1 MRIEDEALMVFFKL
15 VAPLGAVDTFRLNF
29 LNLKAMNVQIQSVKF
44 DASKQLLEFIQKKMD
59 RLDRFVDERAGDV
72 EVVLRLDPDSEK
84 GNKVVVISLHVPGS
98 DIRVEERAFT
108 FEEAIDNSMDIIKR
122 QLEKAKAKFE
132 K

>member
-1 MRIEDEALMVFFKL
+1 MLFSSTSTLFQRF
-15 VAPLGAVDTFRLNF
+15 PLRCFGKSKVGKSAFP
-29 LNLKAMNVQIQSVKF
+29 SVRSF
-44 DASKQLLEFIQKKMD
+44 
-59 RLDRFVDERAGDV
+59 
-72 EVVLRLDPDSEK
+72 SEK
-84 GNKVVVISLHVPGS
+84 GNKVVVISLRVPGG

>member
-1 MRIEDEALMVFFKL
+1 
-15 VAPLGAVDTFRLNF
+15 
-29 LNLKAMNVQIQSVKF
+29 MNVQIQSVKF

-59 RLDRFVDERAGDV
+59 RFFDERAGDV

-84 GNKVVVISLHVPGS
+84 GNKVVVVSLHVPGS

-108 FEEAIDNSMDIIKR
+108 FEEAIDNSMDVIKR

>member
-1 MRIEDEALMVFFKL
+1 
-15 VAPLGAVDTFRLNF
+15 
-29 LNLKAMNVQIQSVKF
+29 MNVQIQSVKF
-44 DASKQLLEFIQKKMD
+44 DAGKQLLDFIQKKMD

-72 EVVLRLDPDSEK
+72 DVTLRLEPDSEK
-84 GNKVVVISLHVPGS
+84 GNKVVIVSLRVPGG

-122 QLEKAKAKFE
+122 QLERAKAKFE

>member
-1 MRIEDEALMVFFKL
+1 
-15 VAPLGAVDTFRLNF
+15 
-29 LNLKAMNVQIQSVKF
+29 MNVQIQSVKF
-44 DASKQLLEFIQKKMD
+44 DAGQQLLDFIQKKMD

-72 EVVLRLDPDSEK
+72 EVTLRLDPDSEK
-84 GNKVVVISLHVPGS
+84 GNKVVIVSLHVPGS

-108 FEEAIDNSMDIIKR
+108 FEEAVDNSMDIVKR

>member
-1 MRIEDEALMVFFKL
+1 
-15 VAPLGAVDTFRLNF
+15 
-29 LNLKAMNVQIQSVKF
+29 MNVQIQSVKF
-44 DASKQLLEFIQKKMD
+44 DAGKQLLDFIQKKMD

-72 EVVLRLDPDSEK
+72 DVTLRLDPDSEK
-84 GNKVVVISLHVPGS
+84 GNKVVIVSLHVPGS

-108 FEEAIDNSMDIIKR
+108 FEEAVDKSMDVIKR

>member
-1 MRIEDEALMVFFKL
+1 
-15 VAPLGAVDTFRLNF
+15 
-29 LNLKAMNVQIQSVKF
+29 MNVQIQSVKF
-44 DASKQLLEFIQKKMD
+44 DAGQQLLDFIQKKMD

-84 GNKVVVISLHVPGS
+84 GNKVVVSLRIPGG

-122 QLEKAKAKFE
+122 QIEKAKAKFE

>member
-1 MRIEDEALMVFFKL
+1 
-15 VAPLGAVDTFRLNF
+15 
-29 LNLKAMNVQIQSVKF
+29 MNVQIQSVKF
-44 DASKQLLEFIQKKMD
+44 DAGQPLLDFIQKKMD
-59 RLDRFVDERAGDV
+59 RLDRFVDERASGA
-72 EVVLRLDPDSEK
+72 EVVLRLDADSEK
-84 GNKVVVISLHVPGS
+84 GNKVVVISLRVPGG